1 MDNWD
6 TLFAAQRQVTRMGCT
21 TGAGSRLS
29 HAVSR
34 SICMRCQVCLFMLLL
49 PWREIS
55 WCTSYG
61 TVEAGVMACFPVREG
76 EYLTLPNIKNDEYLP
91 YLPDLTYEC
100 QRHFRYC
107 LARTADIGI
116 GNGQHVDAHLPICP
130 FSHLPPLLSWYR
142 RAELSTDRASDV
154 SSSSDPLRLP
164 PSPPSL
170 PSPPSSS
177 SSYLLPPSTSR
188 L

>member
-1 MDNWD
+1 MDIQDGWLDGWMDNWD

-76 EYLTLPNIKNDEYLP
+76 EYLTLPNIKNDEYL
-91 YLPDLTYEC
+91 T
-100 QRHFRYC
+100 
-107 LARTADIGI
+107 
-116 GNGQHVDAHLPICP
+116 
-130 FSHLPPLLSWYR
+130 
-142 RAELSTDRASDV
+142 
-154 SSSSDPLRLP
+154 
-164 PSPPSL
+164 
-170 PSPPSSS
+170 
-177 SSYLLPPSTSR
+177 
-188 L
+188 

>member
-1 MDNWD
+1 MDIQDGWLDGWMNNWD

-55 WCTSYG
+55 GSTSYG

-76 EYLTLPNIKNDEYLP
+76 EYLTLPNIKNDEYLG
-91 YLPDLTYEC
+91 
-100 QRHFRYC
+100 R
-107 LARTADIGI
+107 
-116 GNGQHVDAHLPICP
+116 
-130 FSHLPPLLSWYR
+130 
-142 RAELSTDRASDV
+142 
-154 SSSSDPLRLP
+154 
-164 PSPPSL
+164 
-170 PSPPSSS
+170 
-177 SSYLLPPSTSR
+177 
-188 L
+188 